1 MDGRAGVFALVPA
14 AADPTQHERVQI
26 GTLHL
31 VMSLEEAGPA
41 ELPADAGAA
50 VAAAA
55 GPAALPTLAGAQTAA
70 AVAAPAGAHSRP
82 ASAAGAV
89 QQAAG
94 GGGER
99 QQLGAQPPALATAAA
114 AGLPS
119 AGGALA
125 AVAAR
130 GGAPAPAVLGTNSLV
145 AGPEFE
151 AAWELELW
159 KKEEEAKWRRELKER
174 EARRMVGAGKWVLV
188 VGCCGGGEAMHSAFC
203 RTLCQ
208 DPWPACYVV
217 CEF

>member
-1 MDGRAGVFALVPA
+1 VDGRAGVFALVPS

-41 ELPADAGAA
+41 ELPAAAGGV

-55 GPAALPTLAGAQTAA
+55 GPAALPRPAEAQPFAAAPLAGAR
-70 AVAAPAGAHSRP
+70 SRP
-82 ASAAGAV
+82 ASPIGAV
-89 QQAAG
+89 QPEA

-99 QQLGAQPPALATAAA
+99 QQLGAQLPALATAAA

-130 GGAPAPAVLGTNSLV
+130 GGVPAPAPLTTVPGSNTNSLV

-174 EARRMVGAGKWVLV
+174 EARRMVGAGKQFL
-188 VGCCGGGEAMHSAFC
+188 
-203 RTLCQ
+203 RLPLL
-208 DPWPACYVV
+208 DNL
-217 CEF
+217 